1 MTYAIWLLKWKKN
14 NVTKKVFFRWGVNP
28 CRLLFYSL
36 TCSHNQKNS
45 LYDIKQGYYKVPYYL
60 LYNSLNQSLKWL
72 SWSFEIQTVS
82 TNSNICL
89 FWEPLKNHN
98 MQLYAIGKSF
108 FFKVWLLSMHLLYTV
123 FGGSLLGF
131 LIAFNYTYLIRLS
144 SLLCGTILEK

>member
-1 MTYAIWLLKWKKN
+1 MTYAIRLLKWKKN

-108 FFKVWLLSMHLLYTV
+108 FSRSDYCPCICYTQFLEV
-123 FGGSLLGF
+123 PFWGFSLP
-131 LIAFNYTYLIRLS
+131 LIILIWYGYLH
-144 SLLCGTILEK
+144 CYVEQF